1 MICTKSHHDCVGCL
15 VIVIIITGTTIGL
28 FVCVVL
34 CHKKK
39 QVNLKFV
46 KLAYYFVSFLQNESN
61 TAQCL
66 SSKLYVH
73 IICNVLKYC
82 TCCVQKY

>member
-1 MICTKSHHDCVGCL
+1 MICTITLCVGCL
-15 VIVIIITGTTIGL
+15 VIVIIITGTTFGL

-46 KLAYYFVSFLQNESN
+46 KLADSFLSLLQNERH
-61 TAQCL
+61 TAQSL
-66 SSKLYVH
+66 SSKLYMY
-73 IICNVLKYC
+73 IMCNMLKYC
-82 TCCVQKY
+82 TCCVQEY